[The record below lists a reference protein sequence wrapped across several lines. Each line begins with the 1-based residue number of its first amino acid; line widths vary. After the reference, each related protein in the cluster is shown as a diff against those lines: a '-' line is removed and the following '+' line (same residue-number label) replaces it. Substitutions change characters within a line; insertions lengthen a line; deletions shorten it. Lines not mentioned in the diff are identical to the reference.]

1 MGITLYLPSLHAKED
16 PLTSRVTADGTR
28 KEIRR
33 QQIVDTARR
42 LYAEKG
48 LEHTSVSDIA
58 EEMGITRTLFYHYF
72 SNKEEVTDA
81 ILNGYITDTL
91 DKCRRWCD
99 TVDHAAPLDNIILDA
114 IQNLIRSVLFETE
127 GFKKDLRQNQNA
139 LLYQRYFL
147 DACSAVAHYFTET
160 AMANGGNAASHFL
173 SLEYPYESFYVM
185 LAGIVAAIRRNPDIP
200 DGVIRAIIADSLHL
214 PHSQGAKRSD
224 G

>member
-1 MGITLYLPSLHAKED
+1 MYLPSLHAKED

-91 DKCRRWCD
+91 DKCRR
-99 TVDHAAPLDNIILDA
+99 
-114 IQNLIRSVLFETE
+114 
-127 GFKKDLRQNQNA
+127 
-139 LLYQRYFL
+139 
-147 DACSAVAHYFTET
+147 
-160 AMANGGNAASHFL
+160 
-173 SLEYPYESFYVM
+173 
-185 LAGIVAAIRRNPDIP
+185 
-200 DGVIRAIIADSLHL
+200 
-214 PHSQGAKRSD
+214 
-224 G
+224 